1 MKSKR
6 NNLLKKITPSI
17 LGLGVGVVN
26 GFFGAGGGMLVV
38 PIFEHS
44 LNLETK
50 NAHATAVLTIFP
62 LCIIS
67 AITYLINGTSI
78 NINIL
83 PVTVGVLIGGIIG
96 SILLTNLNNKFINFL
111 FDIVMII
118 AGFLMIFRN

>member
-44 LNLETK
+44 LNLKTK